1 MTDWYRLG
9 RFSPKIDEWCL
20 TYCSQT
26 VSGRIHSKEPN
37 CHSLCIRKVFP
48 HEVRNV
54 ISYKKHRNVDTEGKA
69 KYPLPAEGQSAN
81 IPRYL
86 GGNAADDAE
95 GRPKVVP
102 GETKYWDEGWYLWTS
117 NSRSAALQKTNT
129 MMLDLERQQQLVA
142 QQEQRREVWQ
152 DYQEHLKQAG
162 NEGGEQNQSNGG
174 KWWGPIVPPKVVP
187 DTRYVSQH
195 QHCFYPDS
203 GIACNLF

>member
-1 MTDWYRLG
+1 M
-9 RFSPKIDEWCL
+9 
-20 TYCSQT
+20 
-26 VSGRIHSKEPN
+26 
-37 CHSLCIRKVFP
+37 
-48 HEVRNV
+48 
-54 ISYKKHRNVDTEGKA
+54 DTEGKA

-86 GGNAADDAE
+86 GGNAA
-95 GRPKVVP
+95 

-174 KWWGPIVPPKVVP
+174 KWWGPIVPPKAVP
-187 DTRYVSQH
+187 DTRYVFQH

-203 GIACNLF
+203 DLFPA